1 MDEKMR
7 KIFAENLNHY
17 LAING
22 YSQADLARHMHVSTA
37 TTAKWCTAQSIPRL
51 DKIQAICSWLGI
63 EKTELLEPADANA
76 PEYYF
81 NRDARDLADFLHKN
95 PEYKILFDASRK
107 VKKSDI
113 ETVVKMLNGL
123 RDEP

>member
-51 DKIQAICSWLGI
+51 DKIGWTCPTMPSQNQ
-63 EKTELLEPADANA
+63 KKA
-76 PEYYF
+76 PQM
-81 NRDARDLADFLHKN
+81 LHALRSVR
-95 PEYKILFDASRK
+95 YG
-107 VKKSDI
+107 
-113 ETVVKMLNGL
+113 TVVVQHA
-123 RDEP
+123 RPAV